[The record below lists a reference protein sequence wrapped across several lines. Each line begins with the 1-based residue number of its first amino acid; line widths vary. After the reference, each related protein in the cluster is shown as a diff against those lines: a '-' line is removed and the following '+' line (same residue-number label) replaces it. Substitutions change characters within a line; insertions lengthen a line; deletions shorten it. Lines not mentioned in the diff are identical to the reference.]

1 MDHESEVIRHQM
13 EETRTS
19 LAEKL
24 ETLEQQVVC
33 TVHGATNAVTDTVEA
48 VREAV
53 HDSVEKVKGSV
64 EETVETVRE
73 TLDIQRQVE
82 RHPWAMMTGSVVLGY
97 VGGSLLNHTQQEH
110 YRGSSLGPVYPHSD
124 RQTTEGLRND
134 GNSRIPV
141 QEALTSDNGPRTSGM
156 EHHWLD
162 EAGQMFETEISKVK
176 GLAIGTLFGVLR
188 DLIATSLPEPL
199 KPELHEVMDSVTTKL
214 GGKPIHGPVL
224 SESWLNQPHTEAKPG
239 ERYQSRTGRPLGAT
253 CRQT

>member
-33 TVHGATNAVTDTVEA
+33 TVHGATSAVTDTVEA

-64 EETVETVRE
+64 EETVETVRD

-82 RHPWAMMTGSVVLGY
+82 RHPWAMMTGSVILGY

-110 YRGSSLGPVYPHSD
+110 YRGSSLGPVYSNPD
-124 RQTTEGLRND
+124 RGTMEGLRN
-134 GNSRIPV
+134 GGTTRIPV
-141 QEALTSDNGPRTSGM
+141 QESLTSEKVEQAGGT

-162 EAGQMFETEISKVK
+162 EAGQMFEKEISKVK
-176 GLAIGTLFGVLR
+176 GLAIGTVLGVLR

-214 GGKPIHGPVL
+214 GGKPIRGPVL
-224 SESWLNQPHTEAKPG
+224 SESWLNQPHTEANPG
-239 ERYQSRTGRPLGAT
+239 ERYESRMGRPLGAT
-253 CRQT
+253 CR

>member
-1 MDHESEVIRHQM
+1 MDHESEVIRQQM
-13 EETRTS
+13 EDTRTS

-64 EETVETVRE
+64 EETMETVRE

-82 RHPWAMMTGSVVLGY
+82 RHPWSMFTGSVLLGY
-97 VGGSLLNHTQQEH
+97 VGGSLLNLTQQER
-110 YRGSSLGPVYPHSD
+110 YRGSSLGPVYSNPD
-124 RQTTEGLRND
+124 RGTTEGLRN
-134 GNSRIPV
+134 GGSSRIPM
-141 QEALTSDNGPRTSGM
+141 QEALTSDNVQRAGGT

-162 EAGQMFETEISKVK
+162 EAGQMFEKEISKVK
-176 GLAIGTLFGVLR
+176 GLAIGTVLGVLR
-188 DLIATSLPEPL
+188 DLIANSLPEPL

-214 GGKPIHGPVL
+214 GGKPIQGPVL
-224 SESWLNQPHTEAKPG
+224 SEGWLNQPHTEEESGAH
-239 ERYQSRTGRPLGAT
+239 YQSRMGRPLGAT
-253 CRQT
+253 CR